1 MPDQRRMA
9 GLRDRREAGVEAARD
24 LAAAGVEALEPLE
37 LLEADRRIEL
47 GRPHVEAGG
56 DEQKRGSI
64 SGWPAAISAPCSRS
78 RTHPCARS
86 AAAKVRQSCVVRHH
100 HPALDRRDVVRK

>member
-1 MPDQRRMA
+1 MA

-56 DEQKRGSI
+56 DEQK
-64 SGWPAAISAPCSRS
+64 
-78 RTHPCARS
+78 ARIDIRM
-86 AAAKVRQSCVVRHH
+86 AGRDFR
-100 HPALDRRDVVRK
+100 AL